1 MGSLPLIGDAIS
13 VEVSERS
20 RPGLVLVGDA
30 VTVPVSEASS
40 SLVLVWDAVPIS
52 GARGEAL
59 QLVGDAI
66 SVVIG
71 VPSAITGG
79 IPGVA
84 VCGARVAAAAISATR
99 VAASV
104 TVASIAGWR

>member
-1 MGSLPLIGDAIS
+1 M
-13 VEVSERS
+13 
-20 RPGLVLVGDA
+20 
-30 VTVPVSEASS
+30 
-40 SLVLVWDAVPIS
+40 VWDAVPIS

-79 IPGVA
+79 IPRVA
-84 VCGARVAAAAISATR
+84 VRGTRVAAAAVSVTR
-99 VAASV
+99 VAAGV
-104 TVASIAGWR
+104 AVASIAGRR